1 MGKNVSFM
9 LDASNPGGDEEESRH
24 LSNGPTPTP
33 APDNQG
39 TRAFIG
45 GERELHVETVQSAL
59 IVTLKLVMRWAD
71 QRHLDCFKYS

>member
-1 MGKNVSFM
+1 M

-59 IVTLKLVMRWAD
+59 IVTLKLVMWWAD

>member
-9 LDASNPGGDEEESRH
+9 LGASNPGGDEESRH
-24 LSNGPTPTP
+24 LSNGPTPAPT
-33 APDNQG
+33 PDNQG

-45 GERELHVETVQSAL
+45 GERELHVETVWSAL
-59 IVTLKLVMRWAD
+59 IVTLKLGMRWSD